1 MLQMIHVDKLFPH
14 PDNPRKNLGDLTELA
29 ESIKA
34 SGVMQNLTVIPRIGM
49 AGEPVEDTYTVII
62 GHRRLAASKLAGLA
76 ELPCAVREM
85 SPREQIATMLLENM
99 QRSDLTV
106 YEQAQGF
113 QMMLDLGES
122 VTGIS
127 EKTGFSESTVRRR
140 VKLLELDSEKFR
152 KATERGA
159 TLMDFM
165 ELEKIQSPELRNKVL
180 EAIGT
185 KNFDYEM
192 RQAIDQEKADANRVK
207 WIEALKGFA
216 TEVEDSA
223 RMRQVAWHNLTD
235 DPDKV
240 LKVPDDAGE
249 TDYFYRLSFYS
260 VTIVREATNSAEEDA
275 KQAIIHAQNER
286 EVELRAL
293 SERAHQLRR
302 AFIGSFPATKKHAQ
316 QIIRFWMRMKMLT
329 VGDWRHFNTDAFA
342 ECLDLLDENGDYQ
355 LDFDTIEQDLKAA
368 PERVFLY
375 AAYADTNDN
384 AKNDYYRKSWNMWP
398 EHAPND
404 ELTELYA
411 ALEELGYQMS
421 DEERALQDGTHPL
434 FRPGVA
440 DAGRESA

>member
-34 SGVMQNLTVIPRIGM
+34 SGVMQNLTVVPRIGK
-49 AGEPVEDTYTVII
+49 AGEPVEDAYTVII
-62 GHRRLAASKLAGLA
+62 GHRRLAASKLAGLT

-113 QMMLDLGES
+113 QMMLNLGES

-192 RQAIDQEKADANRVK
+192 RQALDREKAEANREK
-207 WIEALKGFA
+207 WVEALSSFA
-216 TEVEDSA
+216 TEAEDTA

-235 DPDKV
+235 DPVKV
-240 LKVPDDAGE
+240 LRVPEDAGE
-249 TDYFYRLSFYS
+249 TDYFFRLTSYS
-260 VTIVREATNSAEEDA
+260 VTIVREAQNSADEDA
-275 KQAIIHAQNER
+275 QQAVYRAQNER
-286 EVELRAL
+286 EVELRAM
-293 SERAHQLRR
+293 SERAYQLRR
-302 AFIGSFPATKKHAQ
+302 AFIGNFPATKKHVP
-316 QIIRFWMRMKMLT
+316 QIIRFWMRMKMLA
-329 VGDWRHFNTDAFA
+329 VGDWCYFNTDAFA
-342 ECLDLLDENGDYQ
+342 GFLELGDENGDYE
-355 LDFDTIEQDLKAA
+355 LDFETIEQDLKAA

-375 AAYADTNDN
+375 AAYADINDN
-384 AKNDYYRKSWNMWP
+384 SRNNYYQKSWQKWP
-398 EHAPND
+398 EHAPNAKLD
-404 ELTELYA
+404 ELYA

-421 DEERALQDGTHPL
+421 DEERALQDGTHVL